1 MGVSVLSILIFLL
14 SSGIMGLYTYIN
26 LSRLSLLGNENEETK
41 KLYLSMFSVITMLLF
56 VLIFSIY
63 NHEYNL
69 TKLFKNI
76 NIFSILISLFWTII
90 LVWFLNNF
98 IYPLSIKMF
107 RKSTNYDRN
116 VLGKS
121 KIVDELLIDT
131 VLDNNKFINYVE
143 LFKSNEDHTL
153 IEKGLLKN
161 YEIDKENN
169 VNVLIESVNL
179 KKEKPGV
186 SDRIDSTLTY
196 YSSKNDMILKVTR
209 LNENQSPSPNKN

>member
-1 MGVSVLSILIFLL
+1 MSILIFLL

-26 LSRLSLLGNENEETK
+26 LSRLSILGNENEETK
-41 KLYLSMFSVITMLLF
+41 KLYLSMFSVITMLIF
-56 VLIFSIY
+56 VLVFSIY
-63 NHEYNL
+63 NKEYNL
-69 TKLFKNI
+69 SKLFTNI

-90 LVWFLNNF
+90 LVWLLNNF
-98 IYPLSIKMF
+98 IYPLIIKMF
-107 RKSTNYDRN
+107 RKSTNNDRN

-143 LFKSNEDHTL
+143 LFKSNDDHTL

-169 VNVLIESVNL
+169 INVLIESVNL
-179 KKEKPGV
+179 NKEKPGV
-186 SDRIDSTLTY
+186 SNRIDSTLTY

-209 LNENQSPSPNKN
+209 LNDNQSPSPNKN